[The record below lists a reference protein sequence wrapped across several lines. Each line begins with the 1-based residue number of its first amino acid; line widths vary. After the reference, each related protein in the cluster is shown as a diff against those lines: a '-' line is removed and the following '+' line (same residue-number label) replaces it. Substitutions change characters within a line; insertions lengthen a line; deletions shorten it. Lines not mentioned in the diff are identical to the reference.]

1 MKLQQYLNS
10 NLKLPKLLS
19 TQIKHILQFWLKN
32 NKRGGVGGKA
42 KIPPAENTLNQLYN
56 PFEPKY

>member
-19 TQIKHILQFWLKN
+19 TQIKHILQFWLRNTN
-32 NKRGGVGGKA
+32 NGGVGGRQ
-42 KIPPAENTLNQLYN
+42 NNHQLKYFN
-56 PFEPKY
+56 HVYDPFEPKH

>member
-10 NLKLPKLLS
+10 NLKLSKLLS

-32 NKRGGVGGKA
+32 TNNNGGVGKGK
-42 KIPPAENTLNQLYN
+42 KKHHQLKYFNQLYSSV
-56 PFEPKY
+56 

>member
-10 NLKLPKLLS
+10 NLKLLKLLN

-32 NKRGGVGGKA
+32 TNNGEGVGGKA
-42 KIPPAENTLNQLYN
+42 KNTS
-56 PFEPKY
+56 

>member
-32 NKRGGVGGKA
+32 TNRGGVGGRQK
-42 KIPPAENTLNQLYN
+42 KYHQLKYFNQLYN
-56 PFEPKY
+56 PFEPKH

>member
-10 NLKLPKLLS
+10 NSKLPKLLS

-32 NKRGGVGGKA
+32 RGEGLGGGK
-42 KIPPAENTLNQLYN
+42 NTTS
-56 PFEPKY
+56 

>member
-32 NKRGGVGGKA
+32 TNNRGGVGRRQK
-42 KIPPAENTLNQLYN
+42 KKTPPAEIL
-56 PFEPKY
+56 

>member
-32 NKRGGVGGKA
+32 TNNRGGVGGKA
-42 KIPPAENTLNQLYN
+42 KIPPAETL
-56 PFEPKY
+56 